1 MFVPLRIYYDKKT
14 GTIIQYTGNFQDNN
28 MIQAPTIEDDFTS
41 YKSLHERV
49 KETVGVIEL
58 ERNQYEEELYKATKV
73 TVDVKTGQLVFD
85 FTPIVKKEIEEKKS
99 LEERV
104 TLVESTINDIL
115 LGGM

>member
-14 GTIIQYTGNFQDNN
+14 GLIIQYTGNFQDNN

-41 YKSLHERV
+41 YQSLNERV

-58 ERNQYEEELYKATKV
+58 EQNQYKEELYKATNV

-85 FTPIVKKEIEEKKS
+85 FTPIVKKEIEEKKT
-99 LEERV
+99 LEQRI